1 MATSKID
8 FNRHVLPHLLVLLF
22 FVLLVVAYFSPIF
35 FDGKTLIQHDVVQF
49 QGGAKEIA
57 DYRAKTGEEAL
68 WTNSMFSG
76 MPAYLISVQFSGDLF
91 RFVHDIFTAGLPLVA
106 SNIFITLLCA
116 YVMFVV
122 MGLRPMLAVVG
133 AIAYTFVSYNF
144 AILEAGHNTKSLAIA
159 YLPLA
164 LGGLWYTY
172 RKNIWLGAA
181 LFAFGL
187 TMHIRM
193 NHLQITYY
201 LLFIVLIFGLVELI
215 MWAKEGRIADFF
227 KRTLILAI
235 GAALAAGVSF
245 GRIYTTA
252 EYGKYS
258 IRGASELTE
267 ANGTTKTDVGTGL
280 DREYAF
286 QWSYGISET
295 MTLLVPNFYG
305 GASQGPLEKD
315 SETYKTLVRSGVP
328 EGQLQ
333 NASMPF
339 YWGDQSFVGGPVYMG
354 AIICFLFVLGLMVT
368 PRRLWIWLLSATI
381 LSFVLS
387 WGKNF
392 EAFNYFMFDYFPGYN
407 KFRAVSM
414 ALVIAQVT
422 MVLLAVLAL
431 CRVIQDELIENLQKK
446 ILIALGV
453 TGGICLLLVL
463 FSGMFDY
470 VAPVDE
476 QLAQYQY
483 PVDAIRADRES
494 MLRGDA
500 LRSLIFILLAAGA
513 LYLYTKQKL
522 SSFVTTA
529 VVGALILIDLWT
541 VDKRYLNN
549 NDFEKNYQAG
559 YFQPTPADLAI
570 LQDTTNY
577 RVYNVANPFNDA
589 RTSYFHKSIGGYH
602 GAKLRRYQDVIEHHI
617 SQGNMDVLNMLNAK
631 YAITGKQEQPV
642 QMIPGNLGN
651 AWFIQTV
658 RPVDSPDEELSA
670 LSTFDPATEAI
681 VDIEK
686 FPNVKPQTYPA
697 EGSSI
702 QLVKYEPNYLKYTA
716 NAAQAGVV
724 VFSEIYYKDGWQ
736 AYLNGQPV
744 DHFRANYIL
753 RAMEVPAGQHTI
765 EFRFEPKEYS
775 LGNTVAWI
783 SSILLLIG
791 LAGAVVYGF
800 RHKREAVK

>member
-35 FDGKTLIQHDVVQF
+35 FDGKTLMQNDVMQF

-57 DYRAKTGEEAL
+57 DYRERTGEEAL
-68 WTNSMFSG
+68 WTNSMFGG

-106 SNIFITLLCA
+106 SNIFITLVCA
-116 YVMFVV
+116 YIMFVV
-122 MGLRPMLAVVG
+122 LGLRPMLAAVG
-133 AIAYTFVSYNF
+133 AIAYAFVSYNF
-144 AILEAGHNTKSLAIA
+144 IILEAGHNTKSLAIA
-159 YLPLA
+159 YLPLV
-164 LGGLWYTY
+164 LGGLIYTY

-187 TMHIRM
+187 TMHMRT
-193 NHLQITYY
+193 NHMQITYY
-201 LLFIVLIFGLVELI
+201 LLLMVLIFGIVELVT
-215 MWAKEGRIADFF
+215 WSKEGRVGDFF
-227 KRTLILAI
+227 KRTLILAV

-258 IRGASELTE
+258 IRGASELTQTDAAAA
-267 ANGTTKTDVGTGL
+267 ANDGL
-280 DREYAF
+280 DKEYAF
-286 QWSYGISET
+286 QWSYGVGET

-305 GASQGPLEKD
+305 GASQGHLDSD
-315 SETYKTLVRSGVP
+315 SETYAFLKNQGASDL
-328 EGQLQ
+328 QLKE
-333 NASMPF
+333 ATMPF
-339 YWGDQSFVGGPVYMG
+339 YWGDQPGTSGPVYMG

-381 LSFVLS
+381 LSIMLS

-392 EAFNYFMFDYFPGYN
+392 AGFNDFMFHYFPGYN

-414 ALVIAQVT
+414 ALVIAQVA

-431 CRVIQDELIENLQKK
+431 CRVIQNELIENLEKK
-446 ILIALGV
+446 IFIAAGV
-453 TGGICLLLVL
+453 TGGLCVLLFL

-470 VAPVDE
+470 VAAVDQ
-476 QLAQYQY
+476 QLIQYQY
-483 PVDAIRADRES
+483 PIDAIRTDREA
-494 MLRGDA
+494 MLSGDA
-500 LRSLIFILLAAGA
+500 LRSLVFILLAAGV

-522 SSFVTTA
+522 SSFVSTA
-529 VVGALILIDLWT
+529 VIGLLILIDLWT

-549 NDFEKNYQAG
+549 SDFEKNYNAG

-602 GAKLRRYQDVIEHHI
+602 GAKLRRYQDVIEQHI
-617 SQGNMDVLNMLNAK
+617 SQGNMNVLNMLNAK
-631 YAITGKQEQPV
+631 YAITGQEQQPV

-651 AWFIQTV
+651 AWFIQTI
-658 RPVDSPDEELSA
+658 RPVDSPDEELET
-670 LSTFDPATEAI
+670 LKTFDPATEAI
-681 VDIEK
+681 VDVEK
-686 FPNVKPQTYPA
+686 FPNVKAQTYSA
-697 EGSSI
+697 EGSTI
-702 QLVKYEPNYLKYTA
+702 KLVDYEPNYLKYTA
-716 NAAQAGVV
+716 NAAQSGVV

-736 AYLNGQPV
+736 AYLDGQPV

-800 RHKREAVK
+800 RHKPERVK